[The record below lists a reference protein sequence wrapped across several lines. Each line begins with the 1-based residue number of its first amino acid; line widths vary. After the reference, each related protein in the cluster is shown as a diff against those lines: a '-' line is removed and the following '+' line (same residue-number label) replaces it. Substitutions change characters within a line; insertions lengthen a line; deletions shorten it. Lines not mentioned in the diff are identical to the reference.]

1 MNGGAPPL
9 AAIFGCAGLSLGDEE
24 RRFFER
30 RDPLGLIL
38 FSRNVESP
46 AQVAAL
52 VRAFRETVGRGDAPI
67 LIDQEGGRVARLGP
81 PHWRAPPAARRF
93 GRLAAIDAGLAAEAA
108 ALNSR
113 LIAAELAALGIDV
126 DCLPVLDAAAPGAD
140 PIIGDRAY
148 GGDPRTVAAL
158 GRAACEGLLEGGVLP
173 VLKHIPG
180 HGRAD
185 ADSHRAL
192 PVVEASLEAL
202 EAVDFAPFRALRDM
216 PLAMTAHV
224 VYAAIDGRPATVSP
238 RVIDNVV
245 RGAIGY
251 DGFLVTDDLSMA
263 ALDGAPGER
272 ARAALAAGCDAVLHC
287 NGDLAE
293 MREIAAAA
301 GVLSERACERAARAA
316 AACRAPD
323 PLDPFDAAAAVSRLD
338 GLLAAV

>member
-1 MNGGAPPL
+1 M
-9 AAIFGCAGLSLGDEE
+9 
-24 RRFFER
+24 
-30 RDPLGLIL
+30 
-38 FSRNVESP
+38 
-46 AQVAAL
+46 
-52 VRAFRETVGRGDAPI
+52 
-67 LIDQEGGRVARLGP
+67 
-81 PHWRAPPAARRF
+81 
-93 GRLAAIDAGLAAEAA
+93 
-108 ALNSR
+108 
-113 LIAAELAALGIDV
+113 
-126 DCLPVLDAAAPGAD
+126 
-140 PIIGDRAY
+140 
-148 GGDPRTVAAL
+148 
-158 GRAACEGLLEGGVLP
+158 P

-185 ADSHRAL
+185 ADSHRSL
-192 PVVEASLEAL
+192 PVVEAPLEAL

-224 VYAAIDGRPATVSP
+224 VYAAIDSRPATVSP

-301 GVLSERACERAARAA
+301 GALSERACERAARAA
-316 AACRAPD
+316 AARRAP
-323 PLDPFDAAAAVSRLD
+323 DPFDAAAAVSRLD